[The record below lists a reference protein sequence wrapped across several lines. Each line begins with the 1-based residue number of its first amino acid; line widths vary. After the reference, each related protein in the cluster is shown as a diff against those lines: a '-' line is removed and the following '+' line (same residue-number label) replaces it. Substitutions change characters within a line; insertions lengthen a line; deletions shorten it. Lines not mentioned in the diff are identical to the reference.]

1 MNVLRSAALLFVLT
15 LYGCG
20 ESTQRHSSKE
30 ETRAAEL
37 PPQQA
42 GAGSPLKIAF
52 VYVSPVGDGGWTYT
66 HDTARK
72 LVETEFGARVQT
84 RTVEN
89 VPEGPAGEKVFRSLA
104 KDGYKLIFGASGGY
118 MGSMLK
124 VAKDYPDVK
133 FENASGSET
142 APNVANYQARTYEG
156 AYLAGIIAGKM
167 TRTGKLGF
175 IASFPVP
182 EVIRNANA
190 FTLGAQSVNPAVTTM
205 VVWVDTWYDLAKER
219 AAAEQLI
226 RQQADVLIQSTNSS
240 AVLKTAQEKGVMA
253 FGWDSDMTQYG
264 PDAHLG
270 SALIDWG
277 PYYKQRVMQVLGDQW
292 QPGSTWLGVRD
303 RVIRLASPNPHLPV
317 DVTLLLGERV
327 AALRDRTLHPFR
339 GPVVDEA
346 GVERVRPGS
355 VMSDSEIKSFN
366 FFVKGVTGT
375 RHQGK
380 AAS

>member
-1 MNVLRSAALLFVLT
+1 MSVLRSAALLFVLT

-30 ETRAAEL
+30 ETRVAESRQ
-37 PPQQA
+37 QQA
-42 GAGSPLKIAF
+42 GSGNPLKIAF

-72 LVETEFGARVQT
+72 LIETEFGARVQT
-84 RTVEN
+84 RTIEN
-89 VPEGPAGEKVFRSLA
+89 VPEGPASEKVFHGLA
-104 KDGYKLIFGASGGY
+104 KDGYKLIFGASVGY
-118 MGSMLK
+118 MGPMLK

-175 IASFPVP
+175 VASFPVP
-182 EVIRNANA
+182 EVIRNINA
-190 FTLGAQSVNPAVTTM
+190 FTLGAQSVNPAVITM
-205 VVWVDTWYDLAKER
+205 VAWVDTWYDLAKER
-219 AAAEQLI
+219 TAAEQLI

-240 AVLKTAQEKGVMA
+240 AVLKTAQEKGMMA

-270 SALIDWG
+270 SALIDWSA
-277 PYYKQRVMQVLGDQW
+277 YYKQRVAQVLGNQW
-292 QPGSTWLGVRD
+292 QPASTWLGVRE
-303 RVIRLASPNPHLPV
+303 RTIRLASPNPHLPV
-317 DVTLLLGERV
+317 DVTLLLGERTV
-327 AALRDRTLHPFR
+327 ALRDRTLHPFR

-355 VMSDSEIKSFN
+355 VMSDSEIKNFN

-380 AAS
+380 AAI